1 MPTVTYLLSDG
12 SQISADLPV
21 GTTLLAGAVNSAVPG
36 VLGDC
41 GGSCSC
47 ATCHVYV
54 EERRLGELEPPS
66 VLENELLDGV
76 AAPRREN
83 SRLSCQ
89 ICMTHEL
96 NGLIVTLPDV
106 QA

>member
-41 GGSCSC
+41 GGNCSC

-66 VLENELLDGV
+66 TLENELLDGV